1 MFWIFQFID
10 SLYGDVMEII
20 SKLFNIINDA
30 DTLTKILIVEV
41 GIDFILKFLAKI
53 NFSYNL

>member
-10 SLYGDVMEII
+10 SLYGDVMEIF